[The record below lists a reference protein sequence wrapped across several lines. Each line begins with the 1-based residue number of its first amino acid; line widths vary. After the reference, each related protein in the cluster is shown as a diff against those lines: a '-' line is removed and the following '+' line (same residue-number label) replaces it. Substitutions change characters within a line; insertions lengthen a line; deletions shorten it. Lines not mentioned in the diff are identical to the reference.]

1 VTAVLEEQVPTEP
14 PRETPPPRRPS
25 LIHRFGLEA
34 LLGVA
39 AFVFFAWGL
48 SKNGLGNDF
57 YAASVRSMTQ
67 SWHNFIYGAYDPGG
81 WITTD
86 KPPFALW
93 LQAASARVF
102 GFSTWSLLL
111 PSVACGAAS
120 VVLLAA
126 TVRRVW
132 GRTAGLAAGAALAV
146 MPVVLAVSRSNN
158 PDVSLMLCMVAAAYA
173 TQRAISERKPWWLVL
188 AGVFCGFGFLAKLLV
203 AGFVMPGLWLAYLVT
218 GPGSVLR
225 RIRDLF
231 FATLA
236 FLGVAAAWVLLFLLT
251 PASNRPWVGGST
263 NGSALDLVF
272 GYDGFGRVFGARG
285 QAGGGR
291 FGGGGG
297 FGFGGGAGGINQFG
311 GTPGLGRLFNLGMG
325 DQVMWVVLFAAAA
338 LIGGVAIVVRRR
350 VVDDHT
356 GSLIIFGGWA
366 LVSYPVLAYA
376 KGTFH
381 NYYVAALAP
390 AVAGLC
396 GIGVGLVRRGGRSAA
411 ALLAA
416 SALATAW
423 LARLLLGRV
432 DAYQPLR
439 VVVPLLLALV
449 AAGAIVLGLAGEAR
463 GKRVQGLAVAA
474 LIVALVPSF
483 IWAYNGTRVAQNAT
497 FPDARPAAGAAGGFG
512 GLGQAG
518 RFGGGGA
525 STAELAWLKQ
535 NSPGARWVLAV
546 SSSMQADSA
555 IVDGYSVM
563 AIGGFSG
570 SDPSMTTAKLADLV
584 AAGKLRFVSGGGGFG
599 GFGGFGG
606 GGPGGFGGRGSSVTS
621 AVASV
626 CTPVSPSEWG
636 DAGTSG
642 VYDCRGKAE
651 ALRTAA

>member
-1 VTAVLEEQVPTEP
+1 MTAVLDEQVPTEP
-14 PRETPPPRRPS
+14 AVVAPPPRRAS
-25 LIHRFGLEA
+25 LVHRYGLET

-39 AFVFFAWGL
+39 AFAFFAWGL

-57 YAASVRSMTQ
+57 YAASVRSMSL

-93 LQAASARVF
+93 LQAASARAF
-102 GFSTWSLLL
+102 GYSTWSLLL

-158 PDVSLMLCMVAAAYA
+158 PDVSLMLCLVAAAYA
-173 TQRAISERKPWWLVL
+173 TQRAISDRKPGWLVL
-188 AGVFCGFGFLAKLLV
+188 AGAVCGLGFLAKLLV
-203 AGFVMPGLWLAYLVT
+203 AGFVMPGLWLAYLAT

-236 FLGVAAAWVLLFLLT
+236 FFGVAAAWVLLFLLT
-251 PASNRPWVGGST
+251 PASHRPWVGGST
-263 NGSALDLVF
+263 NGTALDLVF

-291 FGGGGG
+291 FGGGGA
-297 FGFGGGAGGINQFG
+297 FGGGAGGISQFG
-311 GTPGLGRLFNLGMG
+311 GTPGIGRLFNLGMG
-325 DQVMWVVLFAAAA
+325 DQVMWVVLFAVAA
-338 LIGGVAIVVRRR
+338 LIGGAAIVVRRR

-356 GSLIIFGGWA
+356 GSLIIFGCWA
-366 LVSYPVLAYA
+366 LVSYPILAFA

-381 NYYVAALAP
+381 NYYVSALAP

-396 GIGVGLVRRGGRSAA
+396 GIGVGLVRRGGRAA
-411 ALLAA
+411 AGLLAV

-423 LARLLLGRV
+423 LASLLLGRV
-432 DAYQPLR
+432 DAYTSLR
-439 VVVPLLLALV
+439 LIVPLGLTLV
-449 AAGAIVLGLAGEAR
+449 AAAAVVLALADEAR

-474 LIVALVPSF
+474 LVVALVPSF

-497 FPDARPAAGAAGGFG
+497 FPDARPAAAAAVGFG
-512 GLGQAG
+512 GGPGGLGG
-518 RFGGGGA
+518 PRGGA
-525 STAELAWLKQ
+525 TSTAEYDWLKK
-535 NSPGARWVLAV
+535 NSPGAAWVLAV
-546 SSSMQADSA
+546 SSSMQADTP

-563 AIGGFSG
+563 AYGGFSG
-570 SDPSMTTAKLADLV
+570 SDPSLTTAKLADLV
-584 AAGKLRFVSGGGGFG
+584 ATGKLRFVSAGG

-606 GGPGGFGGRGSSVTS
+606 GGGPGGFGGGSSAVTS
-621 AVASV
+621 AVSSA
-626 CTPVSPSEWG
+626 CTPVSATNWG
-636 DAGTSG
+636 GTGTSG
-642 VYDCRGKAE
+642 VYDCRGKAD
-651 ALRTAA
+651 ALRAAA